1 MTNTTSNRRSPQ
13 WQADLAEIVQAA
25 VKPLTDEM
33 KEMRGDIQDLKLTQV
48 NRADVYDRQ
57 VMDEKLGK
65 LTSEIENQQK
75 ALAAMR
81 EFVWK
86 ALGGA
91 GSIVVILVYFKQYLL
106 H

>member
-1 MTNTTSNRRSPQ
+1 MTTNRRTTSPR
-13 WQADLAEIVQAA
+13 WQTDLAEIVQTA

-33 KEMRGDIQDLKLTQV
+33 KEMRVDIQSLKENRV
-48 NRADVYDRQ
+48 VRADVYDRQ
-57 VMDEKLGK
+57 VMDEKLSK
-65 LTSEIENQQK
+65 LTGEIESQQK
-75 ALAAMR
+75 ALLAMK

-91 GSIVVILVYFKQYLL
+91 GTIVVILVYFKQYLL